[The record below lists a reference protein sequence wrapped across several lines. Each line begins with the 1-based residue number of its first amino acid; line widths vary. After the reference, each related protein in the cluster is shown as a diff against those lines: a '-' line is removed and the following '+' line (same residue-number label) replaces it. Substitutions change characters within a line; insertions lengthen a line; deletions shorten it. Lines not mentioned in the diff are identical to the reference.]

1 MALRYDLNW
10 ESHWCKTENF
20 DTKGNWL
27 GLPDKEFQEFKLNYG
42 TAEWNLRKANT
53 NILPANTIVVDLTP
67 DEATILDR
75 MKPKTR
81 YNIRLARRKGVNVR
95 AVGIEGLDVWYELYM
110 ETALRNGLY
119 INGKSYFRSV
129 FASKMECPDKAVQV
143 TLLVACFDDTP
154 LAAMFLILSAH
165 RATYLYGASSSRMR
179 NLMPTY
185 ALQWRAMQIAKENCC
200 STICSAS
207 PRVRIRHTRC
217 MAFTSSSR
225 DSAAMC
231 TISSDAGTIR
241 SKRRSMTISAPAR

>member
-1 MALRYDLNW
+1 M
-10 ESHWCKTENF
+10 
-20 DTKGNWL
+20 
-27 GLPDKEFQEFKLNYG
+27 
-42 TAEWNLRKANT
+42 
-53 NILPANTIVVDLTP
+53 DLTP

-185 ALQWRAMQIAKENCC
+185 ALQWRAMQIAKENCWPLQVQAGIRRRC
-200 STICSAS
+200 VPSA
-207 PRVRIRHTRC
+207 R
-217 MAFTSSSR
+217 MLGL
-225 DSAAMC
+225 SARK
-231 TISSDAGTIR
+231 GEV
-241 SKRRSMTISAPAR
+241 